1 MNNKQSMKDLHREL
15 LEEKMKVYSNR
26 NAIHFLQR
34 SIDGHRVTKTEFSN
48 TALICPVD
56 EFTLREKFRPN
67 CVHVMT
73 YAGGFHVQI
82 LDDGYHLYEV
92 FDNEES
98 DEMHTRVKSKEIKDI
113 ISFIWRYEAEKL
125 FNKNK

>member
-1 MNNKQSMKDLHREL
+1 MKDLHREL

-26 NAIHFLQR
+26 NAVHFLQR